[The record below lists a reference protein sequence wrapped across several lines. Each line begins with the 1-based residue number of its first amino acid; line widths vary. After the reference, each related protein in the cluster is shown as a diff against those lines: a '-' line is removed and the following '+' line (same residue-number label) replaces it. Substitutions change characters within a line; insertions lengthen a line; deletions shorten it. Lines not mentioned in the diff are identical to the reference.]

1 MRKVTIVTQIVM
13 KNISNTGYNGSTA
26 LEPMNWD
33 YMNFTPEEFLKK
45 AFEVVKKLESLRYEH
60 L

>member
-1 MRKVTIVTQIVM
+1 M
-13 KNISNTGYNGSTA
+13 KNISETGYIGSTA

-33 YMNFTPEEFLKK
+33 YMNVTPEEFLKK
-45 AFEVVKKLESLRYEH
+45 AYERVKMLELLRYEH